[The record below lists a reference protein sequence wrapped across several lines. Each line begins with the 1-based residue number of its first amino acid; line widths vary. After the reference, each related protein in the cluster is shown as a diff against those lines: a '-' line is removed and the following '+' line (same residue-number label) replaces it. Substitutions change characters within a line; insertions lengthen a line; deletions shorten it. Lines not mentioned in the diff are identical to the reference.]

1 MFKAALF
8 ALIATATATKK
19 IKGPLAKITHKTWMD
34 IRFGDEPKGR
44 ITFGL
49 YGDEVPKTV
58 ENFRQLCTGEHEPPL
73 YEKIPG
79 LVRKAHYKDLGFH
92 QIIHGFGAES
102 GDIQS
107 GNGLGGLSI
116 YSKPNKPYFEDEN
129 FNIKHSKKHLLT
141 M

>member
-34 IRFGDEPKGR
+34 ISFGDEPKGR

-58 ENFRQLCTGEHEPPL
+58 ENFR
-73 YEKIPG
+73 
-79 LVRKAHYKDLGFH
+79 
-92 QIIHGFGAES
+92 
-102 GDIQS
+102 
-107 GNGLGGLSI
+107 
-116 YSKPNKPYFEDEN
+116 
-129 FNIKHSKKHLLT
+129 
-141 M
+141 